1 MYIIKYIYIFI
12 YLYILY
18 IIYLYIWLYIYLS
31 VCVCVCVY
39 VYVLVIALLD
49 PSLII
54 GSISLIN
61 NRAITNY
68 MRYDKE
74 IKVSFHVQRVS

>member
-1 MYIIKYIYIFI
+1 M
-12 YLYILY
+12 
-18 IIYLYIWLYIYLS
+18 S
-31 VCVCVCVY
+31 ECVCVY

-61 NRAITNY
+61 NRAITKY

>member
-31 VCVCVCVY
+31 ECVCVY

-61 NRAITNY
+61 NRAITKY